1 MTEAF
6 TELGDKTS
14 TSTLSLFRARNPS
27 SDCISFLSASESDS
41 NSFAFDANSSQRE
54 GNDMGEIDLRGY
66 VGCLISTD
74 FDVPP

>member
-1 MTEAF
+1 MRFAF
-6 TELGDKTS
+6 LFEETWLGCKP
-14 TSTLSLFRARNPS
+14 LRS
-27 SDCISFLSASESDS
+27 SKSFLDCISFMSASESDS
-41 NSFAFDANSSQRE
+41 NSFAFDSNSSQRE